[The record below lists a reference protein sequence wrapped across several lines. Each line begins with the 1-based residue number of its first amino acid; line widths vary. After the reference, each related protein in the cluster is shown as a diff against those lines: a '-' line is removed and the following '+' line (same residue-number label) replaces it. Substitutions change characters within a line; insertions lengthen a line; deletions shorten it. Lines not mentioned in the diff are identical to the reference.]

1 MFGTKYLDLLSMI
14 DKLGDGIQQSDL
26 TLAELG
32 LGKILTEGL
41 VDLPNKVDVCLG
53 WTG

>member
-1 MFGTKYLDLLSMI
+1 MFGAKYLDLLSMI

-32 LGKILTEGL
+32 LSRVLTVRL
-41 VDLPNKVDVCLG
+41 VDLPNKVDVRLG
-53 WTG
+53 WTS